1 MLLLTQNGRRFSH
14 GARLACCGKSLQACG
29 SRISFVRFCALDRQ
43 ISVIRQKP
51 RTRCAHREWN
61 LPDSAVTPQAYY
73 SRRREFLRVFGL
85 GLAASALLPPGLR
98 AEPSGL
104 NDSLNPSYKLDGV
117 KLTPEDLITSYNNFY
132 EWGLSKDQPKEL
144 ANRGWKTRPWS
155 VEIGGLCANA
165 RKLDVDELL
174 QLVGPI
180 ERRNYRH
187 RCVEAWSMVIPW
199 EGFALTNLV
208 EFAQPKPDAKY
219 VKFTSFFDPTNC
231 PGQRSNDFPWPY
243 TEGLA
248 IDEARNELAFIAVGL
263 YGKPLRN
270 QNGAPLRLVV
280 PWKYGFKSA
289 KSLAKIEF
297 VAEQPRTLWNQLA
310 PNEYGFYANVNPNVD
325 HPRWSQKSERM
336 IGAGFFSGKQPTL
349 MFNGYEKQVAH
360 LYVSMDLRKNF

>member
-1 MLLLTQNGRRFSH
+1 M
-14 GARLACCGKSLQACG
+14 
-29 SRISFVRFCALDRQ
+29 DRQ
-43 ISVIRQKP
+43 KA
-51 RTRCAHREWN
+51 RTKCAHREWN
-61 LPDSAVTPQAYY
+61 LPDSAVTQEAYY
-73 SRRREFLRVFGL
+73 LRRREFLRVFGL
-85 GLAASALLPPGLR
+85 GLAASALLPSELR

-117 KLTPEDLITSYNNFY
+117 KLTPENLIASYNNFY
-132 EWGLSKDQPKEL
+132 EWGLSKDQPEKL

-243 TEGLA
+243 TEGLT

-263 YGKPLRN
+263 YRKPLRN

-289 KSLAKIEF
+289 KSLAKIDF

-310 PNEYGFYANVNPNVD
+310 SNEYGFYANVNPNVD